1 MGYESFG
8 RFPASQFK
16 HAWQSSWDSFFR
28 LQFTHGFPAK
38 LPEWVEAGIQEVCG
52 KQSLTVQLPWEC
64 VSGLWT
70 TDHSSFVL
78 AADWR
83 HANMGIFADRALLP
97 VLC

>member
-1 MGYESFG
+1 MS
-8 RFPASQFK
+8 PLVASQPRNLSMRGNRVGI
-16 HAWQSSWDSFFR
+16 HFFR